1 MWRRVAMLTVCV
13 EVTAELWEP
22 AGGTGT
28 SIESGR
34 KGGH

>member
-1 MWRRVAMLTVCV
+1 MLTVCV
-13 EVTAELWEP
+13 WVIAELWET
-22 AGGTGT
+22 ADGTGT